1 MEHLYRYVGKK
12 EGGVDEHSSYFI
24 MCLNHAN
31 KSANQNSDGA
41 PQGSSAPQGSL
52 PASMNVDSFQLLPVN
67 AWFSA
72 STAVTY
78 KTLDDEEAEEEF
90 SRRDKILNHFSLMLQ
105 KRLKDEQAEEE
116 GEEGTGSNVGL
127 GRLVTF

>member
-1 MEHLYRYVGKK
+1 MSLNQAPKQANQSEDGVLQGS
-12 EGGVDEHSSYFI
+12 GGV
-24 MCLNHAN
+24 
-31 KSANQNSDGA
+31 
-41 PQGSSAPQGSL
+41 PQSSL
-52 PASMNVDSFQLLPVN
+52 PASMTVDSFQLLPVN

-116 GEEGTGSNVGL
+116 GEGAESTAGL
-127 GRLVTF
+127 GRFVHL